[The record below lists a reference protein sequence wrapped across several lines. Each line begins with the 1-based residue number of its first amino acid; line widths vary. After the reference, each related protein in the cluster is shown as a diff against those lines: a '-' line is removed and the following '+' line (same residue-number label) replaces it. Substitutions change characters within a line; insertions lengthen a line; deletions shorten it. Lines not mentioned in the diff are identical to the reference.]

1 MKITEAILKV
11 KKQKKTEKGT
21 VIMDAMLSSK
31 KKDGSYYNP
40 MWLSLYLGEKSEWI
54 KADYRDQYV
63 KVSGDFTHS
72 DWEKGGKS
80 GKNFTVF
87 VEKLEKYEFSKD
99 NSGSGESEA
108 APF

>member
-11 KKQKKTEKGT
+11 KKQRKTEKGT
-21 VIMDAMLSSK
+21 VIMYCMLISK

-40 MWLSLYLGEKSEWI
+40 MWISLYLGDKTTWT
-54 KADYRDQYV
+54 KADYTDQYV

-87 VEKLEKYEFSKD
+87 VEKLEKYEFSSKKEATD
-99 NSGSGESEA
+99 NY
-108 APF
+108 

>member
-1 MKITEAILKV
+1 MKITEAIVKV
-11 KKQKKTEKGT
+11 KKQKLKKETGT

-31 KKDGSYYNP
+31 KKDGSYYDP
-40 MWLSLYLGEKSEWI
+40 MWLSLYIGDKTDWVR
-54 KADYRDQYV
+54 ADYRDQYV

-87 VEKLEKYEFSKD
+87 VEKLEKYEFSK
-99 NSGSGESEA
+99 SGSKSDEEVC
-108 APF
+108 

>member
-1 MKITEAILKV
+1 MKITDAILKV

-31 KKDGSYYNP
+31 KKDGSYYDP
-40 MWLSLYLGEKSEWI
+40 MWISLYVGEKTEWV

-87 VEKLEKYEFSKD
+87 VEKLEKYEFSKAS
-99 NSGSGESEA
+99 NSA
-108 APF
+108 ADEEPF

>member
-11 KKQKKTEKGT
+11 KKQRKTEKGT
-21 VIMDAMLSSK
+21 VIMDCMLSSK

-40 MWLSLYLGEKSEWI
+40 MWISLYLGDKTTWT
-54 KADYRDQYV
+54 KADYTDQYV
-63 KVSGDFTHS
+63 KVSGNFTHS

-87 VEKLEKYEFSKD
+87 VDTLEKYEFSKKEESD
-99 NSGSGESEA
+99 NY
-108 APF
+108 